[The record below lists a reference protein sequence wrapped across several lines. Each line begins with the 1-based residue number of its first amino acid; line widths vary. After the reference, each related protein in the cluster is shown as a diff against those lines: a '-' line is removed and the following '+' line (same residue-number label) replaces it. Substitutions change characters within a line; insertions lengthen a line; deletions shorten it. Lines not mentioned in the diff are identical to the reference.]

1 LSIAGEFGAA
11 IWLYESLRSVN
22 RAAQAEVF
30 EGVVMK
36 RGGSLYPVQLRSAGE
51 ESRCLVKHRW
61 LV

>member
-1 LSIAGEFGAA
+1 MADGDGAA
-11 IWLYESLRSVN
+11 LRFYESLLLVN
-22 RAAQAEVF
+22 RQARADVF